1 MEFTYEGFTHEGH
14 TRCFFFRGVCKPVA
28 TFAIEVDLSLF
39 TQNRVAV
46 QEGPMFCL
54 QLLTTASIE
63 GTDWLD
69 RFHRYQVVGEDFR
82 SLLVE
87 REKKA
92 ALKASKKPSRRPFRK
107 PAFGSN
113 LRLGKSPA

>member
-14 TRCFFFRGVCKPVA
+14 TRCFFFRGISKPI
-28 TFAIEVDLSLF
+28 TSFAIEVDLSLF
-39 TQNRVAV
+39 TQNQVAV

-54 QLLTTASIE
+54 QLLTMASIAGSE
-63 GTDWLD
+63 HLD

-82 SLLVE
+82 PLLME

-92 ALKASKKPSRRPFRK
+92 AQKALKKPSRRPFRK

-113 LRLGKSPA
+113 LRLGRSPG